1 MSKHTKF
8 ELEEL
13 PKSAVVNSN
22 VHSQDQEA
30 MQLIN
35 EVVTEHISK
44 IVDDVHIE
52 EAEDEIKKKLTSL
65 L

>member
-1 MSKHTKF
+1 MSKYIKF

-22 VHSQDQEA
+22 VHSKDQET

>member
-1 MSKHTKF
+1 MSKYIKF